1 MTYCGIK
8 DRPEIKAHIKELIL
22 WLKDEVYSA
31 SGDGDALWYSTWF
44 DVNEIYEFIRDE
56 IDPELKAENKY
67 FRWELELR
75 GDTLY
80 WWDHEEA
87 LIITNDEETYKNAPS
102 WQQCLIKW

>member
-1 MTYCGIK
+1 MKYCGINNHP
-8 DRPEIKAHIKELIL
+8 RTKAHIKTLIL
-22 WLKDEVYSA
+22 WLIDEVDS
-31 SGDGDALWYSTWF
+31 SGGAGDALWYSVYF

-67 FRWELELR
+67 FRWKLELR

-80 WWDHEEA
+80 WWEDQEA